1 MPKPP
6 PHPSRITDTLEAGE
20 MDELD
25 NFLLSDA
32 TSDNT
37 MMLDCLD
44 GYLTAIICGPASIK
58 TSEWLPGVWGPS
70 SQDEPAFDTY
80 EQAERILELILQQRN
95 GIIDSLQHDPD
106 QFEPVFDS
114 VVYEGDTQEYLD
126 GEMWAHGFMRG
137 IALRKDDWKPFLDDP
152 ACIALLHPI
161 HLLGAEEISED
172 EEKLVESPEQREELT
187 MQIAASVAAIYRYWL
202 PHRKEPVEH
211 TLTSTFQR
219 EQPKTGRNDP
229 CPCGSGK
236 KFKKCCG
243 AAATLH

>member
-1 MPKPP
+1 MTKPTSR
-6 PHPSRITDTLEAGE
+6 PSRFTSPLAAQE

-25 NFLLSDA
+25 QFLLSDA
-32 TSDNT
+32 TSDET
-37 MMLDCLD
+37 MMLDSLD
-44 GYLTAIICGPASIK
+44 GYLTAIVIGPASIK

-70 SQDEPAFDTY
+70 EKDEPAFETY

-95 GIIDSLQHDPD
+95 GVVESLQRDPD

-137 IALRKDDWKPFLDDP
+137 IELRKDDWKQFLDDP
-152 ACIALLHPI
+152 KCVEMLYPI
-161 HLLGAEEISED
+161 YLLGADKVTEKEEL
-172 EEKLVESPEQREELT
+172 LVETPAQREELT
-187 MQIAASVAAIYRYWL
+187 RQIPASVAAIYRYWS
-202 PHRKEPVEH
+202 PHRKDRFEH
-211 TLTSTFQR
+211 TMTSTFQR

-243 AAATLH
+243 AAKILH

>member
-1 MPKPP
+1 MTKPP
-6 PHPSRITDTLEAGE
+6 ALPSRLTPLEADE

-25 NFLLSDA
+25 RFLLSDA
-32 TSDNT
+32 TSDET

-44 GYLTAIICGPASIK
+44 GYLTAIVIGPASIK

-70 SQDEPAFDTY
+70 ERDEPAFDTF
-80 EQAERILELILQQRN
+80 EEAQHILDLILDQRN
-95 GIIDSLQHDPD
+95 GIVESLRQDPD
-106 QFEPVFDS
+106 RFEPVFDH

-137 IALRKDDWKPFLDDP
+137 IELREADWKPFLDDP
-152 ACIALLHPI
+152 DNAAVLRPI
-161 HLLGAEEISED
+161 YLLGAEEVTDE
-172 EEKLVESPEQREELT
+172 EEKLVETPAQREGLAK
-187 MQIAASVAAIYRYWL
+187 QIPASVAAIYRYWL
-202 PHRKEPVEH
+202 PHRKEVFEQAV
-211 TLTSTFQR
+211 TSTFQR

-243 AAATLH
+243 AAATH